1 MSGLAALAVAAGL
14 WWAFRERPAGVDVA
28 VVAAGT
34 MTVAVEEDGIARV
47 REVYRLSAPVA
58 GRLDRTLL
66 DEGDA
71 VVANVTVVARL
82 KPLDPPFLDDR
93 TRAEITAAIDA
104 AAAAVALAEAQQQS
118 ADAALTQARADLQRA
133 ERLATTGV
141 VSESQLE
148 KARAEVRVSEA
159 QLASAAAQV
168 KLRQSELASARAR
181 LIGPGDNAA
190 GGGDSTCCV
199 AVTAPIDGVVLDM
212 LVRSEQVIA
221 AGSPLADIGDP
232 HDIEIAIDLLSQD
245 AVRLAPGAPV
255 TVTGYGGPP
264 LTGRLRLVSPSAATK
279 VSALGIEEQRVAA
292 LVDLDSPA
300 PGLGHNF
307 RVRAAIEEWR
317 SDDAVTV
324 PVAALFREGADW
336 AAYRIEDGRARRV
349 RLDIGRLNGRQ
360 AEVKA
365 GLAAGDRVILHPSDV
380 IADGTLVAAR
390 DGL

>member
-1 MSGLAALAVAAGL
+1 MRLRTVAMSGLAALAVAAGL

-245 AVRLAPGAPV
+245 AVRLAPGAPG
-255 TVTGYGGPP
+255 TSSFA
-264 LTGRLRLVSPSAATK
+264 LRT
-279 VSALGIEEQRVAA
+279 R
-292 LVDLDSPA
+292 
-300 PGLGHNF
+300 
-307 RVRAAIEEWR
+307 
-317 SDDAVTV
+317 
-324 PVAALFREGADW
+324 
-336 AAYRIEDGRARRV
+336 
-349 RLDIGRLNGRQ
+349 
-360 AEVKA
+360 
-365 GLAAGDRVILHPSDV
+365 
-380 IADGTLVAAR
+380 
-390 DGL
+390 